1 MCGISGITNFESKPN
16 KRIIEAMRN
25 KISHRGP
32 DFKNIW
38 ENKFNCIGFVRLAII
53 DLTNNSNQ
61 PFSSNDNKINIFYNG
76 EIYNFKDLKKSYFS
90 NLQFKSA
97 GDGEIILHLYQ
108 KFGIEFIKKIKGMF
122 SIVICDEN
130 RNITYL
136 VRDRF
141 GIKPLYYCHDK
152 KNKELTFCSEI
163 QGMFENKKIH
173 KVQNY
178 FETYRYLKQGL
189 VSACDETWFKDIYQV
204 KPSHYIKFDKN
215 GFSQNRYYSL
225 EENVEEKEI
234 ENSSFY
240 SYLKSFREKIL
251 NSFSQ
256 HTIFDVKAGIHQSG
270 GLDSTALVAI
280 TKILNKKFDTF
291 TFDYENKKFSEVEN
305 AKKLSES
312 ASFLNYTSTLK
323 DDELENY
330 LNKVIEIQFEPFS
343 SLRVVSQHQLYE
355 NFMNKTKVILDG
367 SGGDEIFGGYHYH
380 AVAWQ
385 MDMQEE
391 NNLSKVNK
399 RFDLITKNH
408 ETLNRDKFR
417 DGAIKRLNSSGMA
430 TEDGSE
436 YFDESYLN
444 QDFVNKYECST
455 EIKKPF
461 KSYLKNAQFTDF
473 FYYKLPRSLRYVDR
487 ASMRFGIEARVP
499 FLDHEFVELC
509 FSLPN
514 KYKMG
519 YGQQRLMMKY
529 LIRNTLNK
537 KLIFQNKRTI
547 ADPQSYW
554 LKTTLKKMVLEI
566 LNSDEM
572 KSSELFNQK
581 KILNFYKYFLQEKK
595 HVNSFFLFQVV
606 NTLLWQKNI
615 LKN

>member
-1 MCGISGITNFESKPN
+1 MCGISGITNFEAKPN

-163 QGMFENKKIH
+163 QGMFENKKIN

-178 FETYRYLKQGL
+178 FETYMYLKQGL

-234 ENSSFY
+234 ENSSF
-240 SYLKSFREKIL
+240 
-251 NSFSQ
+251 
-256 HTIFDVKAGIHQSG
+256 
-270 GLDSTALVAI
+270 
-280 TKILNKKFDTF
+280 
-291 TFDYENKKFSEVEN
+291 
-305 AKKLSES
+305 
-312 ASFLNYTSTLK
+312 
-323 DDELENY
+323 
-330 LNKVIEIQFEPFS
+330 
-343 SLRVVSQHQLYE
+343 
-355 NFMNKTKVILDG
+355 
-367 SGGDEIFGGYHYH
+367 
-380 AVAWQ
+380 
-385 MDMQEE
+385 
-391 NNLSKVNK
+391 
-399 RFDLITKNH
+399 
-408 ETLNRDKFR
+408 
-417 DGAIKRLNSSGMA
+417 
-430 TEDGSE
+430 
-436 YFDESYLN
+436 
-444 QDFVNKYECST
+444 
-455 EIKKPF
+455 
-461 KSYLKNAQFTDF
+461 
-473 FYYKLPRSLRYVDR
+473 
-487 ASMRFGIEARVP
+487 
-499 FLDHEFVELC
+499 
-509 FSLPN
+509 
-514 KYKMG
+514 
-519 YGQQRLMMKY
+519 
-529 LIRNTLNK
+529 
-537 KLIFQNKRTI
+537 
-547 ADPQSYW
+547 
-554 LKTTLKKMVLEI
+554 
-566 LNSDEM
+566 
-572 KSSELFNQK
+572 
-581 KILNFYKYFLQEKK
+581 
-595 HVNSFFLFQVV
+595 
-606 NTLLWQKNI
+606 
-615 LKN
+615 

>member
-1 MCGISGITNFESKPN
+1 MK
-16 KRIIEAMRN
+16 
-25 KISHRGP
+25 
-32 DFKNIW
+32 
-38 ENKFNCIGFVRLAII
+38 
-53 DLTNNSNQ
+53 
-61 PFSSNDNKINIFYNG
+61 
-76 EIYNFKDLKKSYFS
+76 LK
-90 NLQFKSA
+90 
-97 GDGEIILHLYQ
+97 
-108 KFGIEFIKKIKGMF
+108 
-122 SIVICDEN
+122 C
-130 RNITYL
+130 
-136 VRDRF
+136 
-141 GIKPLYYCHDK
+141 
-152 KNKELTFCSEI
+152 
-163 QGMFENKKIH
+163 
-173 KVQNY
+173 
-178 FETYRYLKQGL
+178 
-189 VSACDETWFKDIYQV
+189 
-204 KPSHYIKFDKN
+204 
-215 GFSQNRYYSL
+215 
-225 EENVEEKEI
+225 
-234 ENSSFY
+234 
-240 SYLKSFREKIL
+240 
-251 NSFSQ
+251 
-256 HTIFDVKAGIHQSG
+256 
-270 GLDSTALVAI
+270 
-280 TKILNKKFDTF
+280 
-291 TFDYENKKFSEVEN
+291 
-305 AKKLSES
+305 KKLSES

-385 MDMQEE
+385 MDMQKE
-391 NNLSKVNK
+391 NNLDKINK

-461 KSYLKNAQFTDF
+461 KSHLKNAQFTDF

-554 LKTTLKKMVLEI
+554 LKTALKKMVLEI
-566 LNSDEM
+566 LNSDDM